1 MQLFLDGSECELPE
15 LEGVVILNI
24 NSWSAGCSIWDDS
37 KKDGMGASRYVIVT
51 SSHAY

>member
-1 MQLFLDGSECELPE
+1 MTIPPWLQLFLDGSELELPE

-37 KKDGMGASRYVIVT
+37 KKDGMGACRY
-51 SSHAY
+51 AE